1 MRSAQRQATIGG
13 EERETVEVLTA
24 RYGAAYR
31 WLVTSAGLV
40 GMIAM
45 VLSSTSVS
53 VAVPQVMGAFGVGQ
67 DKAQWLATAFF
78 ASTTAT
84 MLLNAWLI
92 TRFGHRTTFVTT
104 LFVFAV
110 AAIAGGL
117 APNMETVIL
126 SRVLQGAAAGVVQ
139 PLSMAI
145 IFTVFPPERRG
156 TAMGLFGLGVVLA
169 PAFGPALGGLVIDTF
184 SWRAVFFLPLPLC
197 GIALLIGSIFM
208 PVRRADASPA
218 AFDMIGVT
226 LLAIALACTLNGFAS
241 GQREGWSSDIIVI
254 QLTTGAL
261 ATLAFIVW
269 ELNTRSPLLDLTLFA
284 NPQFSSAAI
293 VGFIFGFGM
302 FGSIFVVAIF
312 VQLVQGYTP
321 TKAGV
326 LLIPA
331 GLLMAAAFP
340 VVGRL
345 IDSVPAHLPI
355 MSGLVLFGAGFLMMA
370 GADANTSFWTF
381 VMFLLVNRLGLS
393 LIVPSL
399 NTGALRSLRADQVGQ
414 GAGIINFTRMLGGAC
429 GVNLLVVYLEMR
441 TRVYTDALTATQTWS
456 NQTSRALLDS
466 VERLLSESGVGGA
479 HQAAGAIHYLG
490 QVVQA
495 QANAMGFQD
504 TFVAA
509 AVIAFAALLPAWIM
523 GRSRNGVVPAPVPP
537 AARPV
542 PPTSGRTVQGG
553 RLPEAAE

>member
-1 MRSAQRQATIGG
+1 MTTQDASPGARP
-13 EERETVEVLTA
+13 EDERETVEVLTA
-24 RYGAAYR
+24 RYGPAYR

-92 TRFGHRTTFVTT
+92 NRFGHRTTFVVT
-104 LFVFAV
+104 LLVFAV
-110 AAIAGGL
+110 AAVAGGL

-197 GIALLIGSIFM
+197 GVALLIGSIFM
-208 PVRRADASPA
+208 PVRNEQARQAP
-218 AFDMIGVT
+218 FDLVGIS

-241 GQREGWSSDIIVI
+241 GQREGWSSDFIVV
-254 QLTTGAL
+254 QLTTGAAAVL
-261 ATLAFIVW
+261 GFILW
-269 ELNTRSPLLDLTLFA
+269 ELHTRSPLLDLTLFA
-284 NPQFSSAAI
+284 NPQFSSAAV

-340 VVGRL
+340 VAGRL
-345 IDSVPAHLPI
+345 VDSVPAHIPI
-355 MSGLVLFGAGFLMMA
+355 MTGLFLFGVGFLMMA
-370 GADANTSFWTF
+370 TADANTTFWTF
-381 VMFLLVNRLGLS
+381 VFFTLVNRLGLS

-399 NTGALRSLRADQVGQ
+399 NTGALRSLRPDQVGQ
-414 GAGIINFTRMLGGAC
+414 GAGIVNFTRMLGGAC
-429 GVNLLVVYLEMR
+429 GVNLLVVYLDIR
-441 TRVYTDALTATQTWS
+441 TRLYTDALTATQTYA
-456 NQTSRALLDS
+456 NQTSRAMLQA
-466 VERLLSESGVGGA
+466 VERLMSEAGIPSGQ
-479 HQAAGAIHYLG
+479 QAAGAIHYLG

-495 QANAMGFQD
+495 QANTFGFQD
-504 TFVAA
+504 TFLVSAA
-509 AVIAFAALLPAWIM
+509 LAFAAIVPAWIM
-523 GRSRNGVVPAPVPP
+523 GRSRKREAIPPKPPLPP
-537 AARPV
+537 AREED
-542 PPTSGRTVQGG
+542 GRRDD